1 MSNPENDYTAWLIE
15 HSMLEAVRSIAA
27 RYSGQGSQ
35 WRNPYAEARP
45 RAASA
50 LASVWFTAYPGSI
63 ITRDGESVLETLGD
77 EALWRTFADIGI
89 QAIHTGPMKQA
100 GGLSGRE
107 FTPTIDGHFD
117 RIGVSIDP
125 QFGTAGRIRRDQP
138 QRGRAGRGGHRRYHP
153 RPHGQRPRLPPGRAG
168 LCRLPRPLPHGSNC
182 PRGLASAAGGAGRPG
197 FGESLAGGSGHSQG

>member
-1 MSNPENDYTAWLIE
+1 MRDDTMSNPENDYTAWLIE
-15 HSMLEAVRSIAA
+15 HSMLEAVRPIAA
-27 RYSGQGSQ
+27 HYSGQGSQ

-63 ITRDGESVLETLGD
+63 ITRDGETVLQTLGD
-77 EALWRTFADIGI
+77 EALWRTFAGIGI

-117 RIGVSIDP
+117 RIGVSS
-125 QFGTAGRIRRDQP
+125 IRSSARP
-138 QRGRAGRGGHRRYHP
+138 ASTP
-153 RPHGQRPRLPPGRAG
+153 RSAATRPRRA
-168 LCRLPRPLPHGSNC
+168 R
-182 PRGLASAAGGAGRPG
+182 
-197 FGESLAGGSGHSQG
+197 